1 MDIFHPIAAKKSIHD
16 TFRTND
22 TRIEHRSQSNTSI
35 PKRNMMIHQGQA
47 IQNPKQN
54 VLKLYE
60 TAHGQNKKLTSG
72 TFARKISLDQINKSE
87 LVNIQLQ
94 NQLVHYPTN
103 QEFFKT

>member
-22 TRIEHRSQSNTSI
+22 TLIEHRSQSNTSI
-35 PKRNMMIHQGQA
+35 PKRNMMIHQIQP
-47 IQNPKQN
+47 IQNVQ
-54 VLKLYE
+54 KLYK
-60 TAHGQNKKLTSG
+60 TAHGHNKKLTSG
-72 TFARKISLDQINKSE
+72 TFARKISLDQIDKSE